1 MKISILTPAYNRGE
15 KLNKLYTSLLVNNN
29 SNVDIEWLVMDDG
42 STDKTKYIITNF
54 IKQNIINI
62 KYYYQENQ
70 GKMAALNNLVRY
82 ATGDVIIE
90 CDSDDYFTVGAFDTI
105 AKYEDKLQDGIY
117 ALVFLKYDQNGNNM
131 GNNFPENLHRSDMF
145 SLYFRENVTGEKAL
159 VFNSHIRKQFEYKLE
174 ADEKFV
180 TEARM
185 YHQMDLEYDV
195 VCINEPIMICEYQKD
210 GYSKNIQKVFKE
222 NPLGYYEY
230 FREILEMDLT
240 GVTLK
245 KRLYI
250 YKHYVLFSI
259 LAERDHAIRN
269 VAGIINKIIVA
280 IMWIPGLVKTKQM
293 FNLKDEDNNDEELEY
308 KEKQKKIKKAAK
320 KIKRNKKNK

>member
-42 STDKTKYIITNF
+42 STDKTKYIVTNF

-62 KYYYQENQ
+62 KYYYQENK

-90 CDSDDYFTVGAFDTI
+90 CDSDDYFNVGAFDTI

-159 VFNSHIRKQFEYKLE
+159 VFNSYIRKQFEYKLE

-195 VCINEPIMICEYQKD
+195 ICINEPIMICEYQKD
-210 GYSKNIQKVFKE
+210 GYSKNILKVFKE

-230 FREILEMDLT
+230 FKEILEMDLS

-250 YKHYVLFSI
+250 YKHYILFAV

-269 VAGIINKIIVA
+269 VTGVINKIIVA
-280 IMWIPGLVKTKQM
+280 IMWIPGIIKTKTM
-293 FNLKDEDNNDEELEY
+293 FKEDKQNKKTKDV
-308 KEKQKKIKKAAK
+308 KK
-320 KIKRNKKNK
+320 KKNK

>member
-29 SNVDIEWLVMDDG
+29 SNVEIEWLVMDDG
-42 STDKTKYIITNF
+42 SKDKTKYIVTNF

-105 AKYEDKLQDGIY
+105 AKYEDKLRDGIY
-117 ALVFLKYDQNGNNM
+117 ALVFLKYDQDGNNM
-131 GNNFPENLHRSDMF
+131 GNNFPENLYRSDMF
-145 SLYFRENVTGEKAL
+145 SLYFRENITGEKAL
-159 VFNSHIRKQFEYKLE
+159 VFNSYIRKQFEYRLE

-195 VCINEPIMICEYQKD
+195 ICINEPIMICEYQKD

-230 FREILEMDLT
+230 FREILEMDLS
-240 GVTLK
+240 GVTIK

-269 VAGIINKIIVA
+269 VAGLINKIIVA
-280 IMWIPGLVKTKQM
+280 IMYLPGLIKTKQM
-293 FNLKDEDNNDEELEY
+293 FNLKDEDKDDENLEN
-308 KEKQKKIKKAAK
+308 KERQKKIKKSAK
-320 KIKRNKKNK
+320 EIKKNKKK

>member
-29 SNVDIEWLVMDDG
+29 SNIEIEWLVMDDG
-42 STDKTKYIITNF
+42 SKDKTKYIITNF

-105 AKYEDKLQDGIY
+105 AKYEDKLRDDIY
-117 ALVFLKYDQNGNNM
+117 ALVFLKYDQDGNNM
-131 GNNFPENLHRSDMF
+131 GNNFPENLYRSDMF
-145 SLYFRENVTGEKAL
+145 SLYFRENITGEKAL
-159 VFNSHIRKQFEYKLE
+159 VFNSYIRKQFEYKLE

-195 VCINEPIMICEYQKD
+195 ICINEPIMICEYQKD

-230 FREILEMDLT
+230 FREILEMDLS
-240 GVTLK
+240 GVTIK

-259 LAERDHAIRN
+259 LAERNHAIRN
-269 VAGIINKIIVA
+269 VAGLINKIIVA
-280 IMWIPGLVKTKQM
+280 IMYLPGLIKTRKM
-293 FNLKDEDNNDEELEY
+293 FDLKDDENLEN
-308 KEKQKKIKKAAK
+308 KERQKKIKKSAK
-320 KIKRNKKNK
+320 EIKKNKKK

>member
-1 MKISILTPAYNRGE
+1 MKISILTPTYNRGD
-15 KLNKLYTSLLVNNN
+15 KLNRLYTSLIVNNN
-29 SNVDIEWLVMDDG
+29 SKVEIEWLIMDDG
-42 STDKTKYIITNF
+42 SKDRTKIIVTNF
-54 IKQNIINI
+54 IKQKIIDI
-62 KYYYQENQ
+62 KYYYQENR
-70 GKMAALNNLVRY
+70 GKMAALNNLVKY

-105 AKYEDKLQDGIY
+105 EKYKDELNDEIY
-117 ALVFLKYDQNGNNM
+117 GLVFLKNDQNGNNM
-131 GNNFPENLHRSDMF
+131 GNEFLENNYRSDMF
-145 SLYFRENVTGEKAL
+145 SLYFREGITGEKAIA
-159 VFNSHIRKQFEYKLE
+159 FNSKIRKKFEYKLE

-195 VCINEPIMICEYQKD
+195 ICINEPIMICEYQKD

-230 FREILEMDLT
+230 FREILEMDLE

-250 YKHYVLFSI
+250 YKHYILFSI

-269 VAGIINKIIVA
+269 VTGVINKIIVA
-280 IMWIPGLVKTKQM
+280 ILWVPGLIKTKRM
-293 FNLKDEDNNDEELEY
+293 FTKEDKD
-308 KEKQKKIKKAAK
+308 KKIKGE
-320 KIKRNKKNK
+320 

>member
-42 STDKTKYIITNF
+42 STDKTKYIVTNF

-70 GKMAALNNLVRY
+70 GKMVALNNLVRY

-105 AKYEDKLQDGIY
+105 AKYEDKLKDGIY
-117 ALVFLKYDQNGNNM
+117 ALVFLKYDQDGNNM

-159 VFNSHIRKQFEYKLE
+159 VFNSYIRKQFEYKLE

-180 TEARM
+180 TESRM

-195 VCINEPIMICEYQKD
+195 ICINEPIMICEYQKD

-230 FREILEMDLT
+230 FREILEMDLA
-240 GVTLK
+240 GVTLN

-259 LAERDHAIRN
+259 LAERNHAIRN
-269 VAGIINKIIVA
+269 ATGVINKIIVA
-280 IMWIPGLVKTKQM
+280 IMWIPGLIKTKQM
-293 FNLKDEDNNDEELEY
+293 FNLKDEDKDDINLEN

-320 KIKRNKKNK
+320 EIKRNKKNK